1 MVRLRLRLLLLALA
15 VLTGPSPSAQSPLT
29 LTLHPQIGYRPL
41 TVTATVRVEPHYLNQ
56 GVCVRWE
63 SPVYSG
69 AGCWQL
75 EGQYARRTHTYTI
88 KSLPVV
94 GESTAYT
101 MWAELITVRT
111 RHVTLSQPVQ
121 VLNTPF

>member
-1 MVRLRLRLLLLALA
+1 MVRLRLLFLALA
-15 VLTGPSPSAQSPLT
+15 FLTGPSPSAQSPSPLT

-41 TVTATVRVEPHYLNQ
+41 TVTATVRIEPHYLNR
-56 GVCVRWE
+56 GVCVVWE

-88 KSLPVV
+88 KSLPAI

-101 MWAELITVRT
+101 VWAELITVRA